1 MNAGKFVLTEMEQIA
16 VNAKR
21 LPNIS
26 FTSLAY
32 HLKPSWMYDAYRTI
46 RRDGATG
53 VDKVTAE
60 KFEENLQENLKRLVD
75 EAKSGRYRAP
85 AVKRAYIEKI
95 NSKEKRP
102 LGIPTF
108 ADKVLQKAVKWI
120 LEPIYETDFYD
131 CSYGFRPGR
140 SQHQAIHTLWKG
152 LMDMEGAWIID
163 LDIRKFFDTIQW
175 PILSEVIKQ
184 RVCDGVIIRL
194 IGKWMNAG
202 IMEEGKIHY
211 PEAGTPQGGVIS
223 PLLANI
229 FLHEVLDKWF
239 HQTVLP
245 MLKEK
250 AFEVRFAD
258 DALLCFKSKEDALRV
273 MKVLPKRLEK
283 YGLQM
288 HPEKTKLLCFTKP
301 TKNDNTEYGG
311 GKSATF
317 DYLGFTHYW
326 RKSRKGNLVVGR
338 KTASKRLKNSLLK
351 IKVWLKQN
359 IHTNIIEVHKMLV
372 LKMKGHF
379 NYFGINSNSNGLSKF
394 VWNVMRIWKQAVNRR
409 GAKKNFNW
417 QEMNNIIL
425 KRYPLPTPCIL
436 HSDV

>member
-1 MNAGKFVLTEMEQIA
+1 MNAGKIVLTKMEQIA
-16 VNAKR
+16 INARR
-21 LPNIS
+21 LPNVS

-32 HLKPSWMYDAYRTI
+32 HLKPSWLYDAYRTI
-46 RRDGATG
+46 RRDGAIG
-53 VDKVTAE
+53 VDDVTAE
-60 KFEENLQENLKRLVD
+60 KFEENLQDNLKRLVD

-85 AVKRAYIEKI
+85 AVKRVYIDKI
-95 NSKEKRP
+95 NSNEKRP

-120 LEPIYETDFYD
+120 LEPIYEVDFYD

-140 SQHQAIHTLWKG
+140 SQHQALHALWNG
-152 LMDMEGAWIID
+152 LMEMGGAWIID
-163 LDIRKFFDTIQW
+163 LDIRKFFDTIKW

-202 IMEEGKIHY
+202 VMEEGSIYY
-211 PEAGTPQGGVIS
+211 PLAGTPQGGVIS

-245 MLKEK
+245 LLKEK
-250 AFEVRFAD
+250 AFEIRFAD
-258 DALLCFKSKEDALRV
+258 DALLCFKNKEDALRV

-288 HPEKTKLLCFTKP
+288 HPEKTKLLCFTRPKGSSGY
-301 TKNDNTEYGG
+301 KNGERSD
-311 GKSATF
+311 TF

-326 RKSRKGNLVVGR
+326 RKSRKGNPVVGR
-338 KTASKRLKNSLLK
+338 KTASKRLTNSLLK
-351 IKVWLKQN
+351 IKKWLRYNMHAN
-359 IHTNIIEVHKMLV
+359 IAEVHKMLV
-372 LKMKGHF
+372 IKIKGHF
-379 NYFGINSNSNGLSKF
+379 NYFGISSNISSLSKF
-394 VWNVMRIWKQAVNRR
+394 KQNIERVWRKMLNRR
-409 GAKKNFNW
+409 GAKHGLNW
-417 QEMNNIIL
+417 QEMKEKIL
-425 KRYPLPTPCIL
+425 KRYPLPMPYIL
-436 HSDV
+436 HSNV